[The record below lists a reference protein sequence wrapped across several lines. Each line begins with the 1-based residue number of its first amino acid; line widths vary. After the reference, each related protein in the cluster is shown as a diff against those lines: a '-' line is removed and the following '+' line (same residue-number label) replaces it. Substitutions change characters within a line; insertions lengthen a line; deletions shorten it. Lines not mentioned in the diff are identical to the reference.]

1 LNTFSFYNF
10 LLKGSTKRIKCTY
23 FADKLILNCT
33 GYINVLISIIF
44 EKINFKIYLSP
55 SGRVECEAAD
65 LFPIRVRIVGISFP
79 KDTTSSLA
87 KFDLHPLRQDNS
99 AWLNN
104 RVMLNGSMTTFS
116 IYQSNLI
123 RDSGFRLRDA
133 QCFER
138 LASLFRSSTT
148 NISVP
153 VTDEVKNVAKVE
165 KSKNRIDLL
174 GEIFWFERSLA
185 NPQRGTVSRI
195 SQKPIM

>member
-1 LNTFSFYNF
+1 V
-10 LLKGSTKRIKCTY
+10 K
-23 FADKLILNCT
+23 
-33 GYINVLISIIF
+33 
-44 EKINFKIYLSP
+44 
-55 SGRVECEAAD
+55 
-65 LFPIRVRIVGISFP
+65 IVGISFP

-104 RVMLNGSMTTFS
+104 KVTLNGSLTTFS

-123 RDSGFRLRDA
+123 RDSGFRLRDV

-138 LASLFRSSTT
+138 LASLFRSSRA
-148 NISVP
+148 NLSVP
-153 VTDEVKNVAKVE
+153 VTDEVKNNVKVE

-185 NPQRGTVSRI
+185 KPQRGGVSRV
-195 SQKPIM
+195 SQKQTM

>member
-1 LNTFSFYNF
+1 MKI
-10 LLKGSTKRIKCTY
+10 LLVSLILIVLSQSIFCQANDSKLRAKCTY
-23 FADKLILNCT
+23 FADRLILNCT
-33 GYINVLISIIF
+33 G
-44 EKINFKIYLSP
+44 P

-65 LFPIRVRIVGISFP
+65 LFPMRVKVIGISFP

-87 KFDLHPLRQDNS
+87 KFNLHPLRNDNT

-138 LASLFRSSTT
+138 LASLFRSSTS
-148 NISVP
+148 NLVVP
-153 VTDEVKNVAKVE
+153 LSNEIRNSQAEKTKNK
-165 KSKNRIDLL
+165 IDLF

-185 NPQRGTVSRI
+185 KPKQISRL
-195 SQKPIM
+195 